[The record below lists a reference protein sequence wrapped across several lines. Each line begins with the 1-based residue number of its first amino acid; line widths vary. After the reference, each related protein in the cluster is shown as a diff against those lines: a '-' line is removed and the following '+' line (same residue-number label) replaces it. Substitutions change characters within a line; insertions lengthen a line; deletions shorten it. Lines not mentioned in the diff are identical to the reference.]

1 MAETQEWRYAKDD
14 QQHGPISS
22 ADLKQLVA
30 DGGLSPGDLVW
41 KEGWSEWRLA
51 KTVKG
56 LLPQGALG
64 NAPPIPPRR
73 VSLASVQTVTDTADE
88 VSQKLWFLDLRF
100 EQFATPK
107 LIGFVFA
114 TSLAALVLLT
124 VGAAGYAF
132 LNFPVIKAVFIVLVD
147 IVLFAL
153 LAVAFRVC
161 LESFL
166 VIFRIAEHL
175 SYLRHL
181 QRDHPE

>member
-1 MAETQEWRYAKDD
+1 MAETQEWHYAKDD

-30 DGGLSPGDLVW
+30 DGSLSPGDLVW
-41 KEGWSEWRLA
+41 KEGWSEWKPA

-73 VSLASVQTVTDTADE
+73 VSPASIQTVTDTADQ

-114 TSLAALVLLT
+114 TSLAALILLT
-124 VGAAGYAF
+124 VGVAGYAL
-132 LNFPVIKAVFIVLVD
+132 LNFPVIQAVFIVLVD

-153 LAVAFRVC
+153 LAVGFRVC
-161 LESFL
+161 LELFL

-181 QRDHPE
+181 QKEE